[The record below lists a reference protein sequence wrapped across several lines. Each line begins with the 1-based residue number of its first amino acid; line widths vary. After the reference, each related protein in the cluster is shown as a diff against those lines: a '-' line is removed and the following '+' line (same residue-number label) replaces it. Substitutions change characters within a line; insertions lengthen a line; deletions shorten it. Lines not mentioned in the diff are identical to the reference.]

1 MAALA
6 DQSLQLSARPAEL
19 ARWYKLK
26 DHPVQFDLVN
36 DPIRFKVVPAG
47 RRSGKTER
55 AKRYVVREAMR
66 TPGPYF
72 VAAPTRDQVKR
83 IYWEDLKLLSF
94 SSLHKDPPKE
104 SSLVINIPNGSTI
117 SLIGLDQPQRMEGVY
132 WAGGIVD
139 EIADTKEEAWP
150 ENIAPAL
157 DTYNPSAP
165 NARAWA
171 WLIGVPE
178 GLNHYY
184 DIAEY
189 AKSSGDPQ
197 WKLYTWKSAD
207 ILPDDVIEAA
217 KRRMSPRQYRQEYEA
232 SFETAAGRIY
242 EDYGPENATQEVIQ
256 PHEPLIWFHD
266 FNYSPLSSGI
276 AVLRGD
282 NVFVLDEIILFS
294 AISRQSATEFVD
306 RYRNH
311 GNKKVL
317 VYGDPAGRAGE
328 KHGHFSD
335 YTEMEHILRQNQ
347 WTVER
352 RVREAAPAIR
362 DRQNA
367 VRAKINSAN
376 GLRSLFVNPI
386 KCPFL
391 HKGLSTV
398 QLKDGSSFLEEVSDY
413 QHITTAVGYFIAYE
427 WPVVHQTAPV
437 QVTPIGT
444 VSPIAKR
451 QYR

>member
-1 MAALA
+1 MASIAT
-6 DQSLQLSARPAEL
+6 DQEYKLSARPAEI

-26 DHPVQFDLVN
+26 DHPVQSALVN
-36 DPIRFKVVPAG
+36 DPVRFKVVPAG

-94 SSLHKDPPKE
+94 SSLHKEPPKE
-104 SSLVINIPNGSTI
+104 SSLIIYLPNGSTI
-117 SLIGLDQPQRMEGVY
+117 SCIGLDQPQRMEGVY

-157 DTYNPSAP
+157 DTFNPSAP
-165 NARAWA
+165 DFRAWC

-178 GLNHYY
+178 GLNHYH

-189 AKSSGDPQ
+189 ARTSGDPQ
-197 WKLYTWKSAD
+197 WKFYTWKSSD
-207 ILPDDVIEAA
+207 ILPPDVIEAA

-242 EDYGPENATQEVIQ
+242 EDYGPENVVQEEIQ
-256 PHEPLIWFHD
+256 PHEPLLWFHD
-266 FNYSPLSSGI
+266 FNFSPLSSGI
-276 AVLRGD
+276 AVRRGD
-282 NVFVLDEIILFS
+282 NLFALDEIILFS
-294 AISRQSATEFVD
+294 AVARQSAIEFVD
-306 RYRNH
+306 KFRNH

-317 VYGDPAGRAGE
+317 LYGDPAGRAGE

-335 YTEMEHILRQNQ
+335 YTEMEMVLRQNG

-352 RVREAAPAIR
+352 RVKAAAPAIR

-376 GLRSLFVNPI
+376 GERTLFVNAT
-386 KCPFL
+386 KAKFL

-398 QLKDGSSFLEEVSDY
+398 QLKEGSSFLEEVSDY
-413 QHITTAVGYFIAYE
+413 QHITTAIGYMVDYE
-427 WPVVHQTAPV
+427 WPVIHRSVPSAPV
-437 QVTPIGT
+437 IPVPN
-444 VSPIAKR
+444 VSPIARKR
-451 QYR
+451 